1 MGLFYAPRKSDMKP
15 LFHTLTALL
24 LAVSLT
30 ACSKVT
36 ADNYDKLKAGMTYEE
51 VRAILGKPDRCSDLL
66 AARSCTWG
74 SEQSYINVN
83 FVGDQAVLFHAE
95 NIR

>member
-1 MGLFYAPRKSDMKP
+1 MKHP
-15 LFHTLTALL
+15 IRLLTVAALAL
-24 LAVSLT
+24 SLT

-36 ADNYDKLKAGMTYEE
+36 ADNYNKLKSGMTYEE
-51 VRAILGKPDRCSDLL
+51 VRAILGKPDNCSDLL

-74 SEQSYINVN
+74 DEKSYINVS
-83 FVGDQAVLFHAE
+83 FVGDQAVLFHSE